1 MCLCCLRSGPR
12 NRVESVEG
20 QVASRACIQLEVPFI
35 QSLSSLLFAAD
46 PALALPPPSGSTPGL
61 VFAVV
66 KVGGGD
72 LGATCIRTSLV
83 SLPGIAMPIETLKP
97 N

>member
-20 QVASRACIQLEVPFI
+20 QVASRACIQLEVPII
-35 QSLSSLLFAAD
+35 QSLVASCMQLT
-46 PALALPPPSGSTPGL
+46 LPWPFPHPSGSTPGL

-66 KVGGGD
+66 KVGGGT
-72 LGATCIRTSLV
+72 LA
-83 SLPGIAMPIETLKP
+83 IAMPRNKP
-97 N
+97 CVPPWHRDAN